1 MTHICRCSSKSVV
14 QTAWISVLGV
24 KSRTVLYRY
33 YHNSTNVQLVETHW
47 TGNLLCHLYSGRYRR
62 ENWSLHRPFGPHLP
76 GLYMFV
82 SKVYWYCYNLR
93 CYRCAFKAQT
103 AYFIFW
109 WEPTAMIPFCHN
121 GDVLSTFNSTTCTN
135 WSRSFYDLIRKVTTF
150 LQWLPIMAVWS
161 VYYLKPPPPT
171 CSRLKMDVGYRLVS
185 LVSFGAF
192 KRCDTYNYLLG
203 PDRYKSMWLL
213 GFHLCVIKN
222 HFKALWSESCM
233 FGGDQ

>member
-14 QTAWISVLGV
+14 QTAWILVLGV
-24 KSRTVLYRY
+24 KSRPVLYRY

-121 GDVLSTFNSTTCTN
+121 GDVLVNIQ
-135 WSRSFYDLIRKVTTF
+135 L
-150 LQWLPIMAVWS
+150 
-161 VYYLKPPPPT
+161 
-171 CSRLKMDVGYRLVS
+171 
-185 LVSFGAF
+185 
-192 KRCDTYNYLLG
+192 NYLYQLI
-203 PDRYKSMWLL
+203 KILL
-213 GFHLCVIKN
+213 WFDQEGHNFLAVAADYGCMICVL
-222 HFKALWSESCM
+222 FKAPTPNLLSAKDGCRI
-233 FGGDQ
+233 